1 MGVSPCSDSPL
12 PSQVRAWEEEPRW
25 SLELRTGAGA
35 RLWCSGP
42 GQTNVCCCHQ
52 PLPAGVVLWPRYTG
66 PGGRVG
72 TRLKQ
77 ERQRF
82 NSQLFSLA
90 SLPWKTHLPT
100 LRAPWDQLFADP
112 QHFFPPAP
120 A

>member
-1 MGVSPCSDSPL
+1 MQWPWADKCLLL
-12 PSQVRAWEEEPRW
+12 PPATASR
-25 SLELRTGAGA
+25 S
-35 RLWCSGP
+35 
-42 GQTNVCCCHQ
+42 
-52 PLPAGVVLWPRYTG
+52 PAGVVLWPRYTG